1 MAVHQKHG
9 AMNQDKNCIKNKI
22 GKLISKGQPD
32 EAIELLCDIMELQ
45 NHPKLDL
52 GWHLM
57 RRLRKLREKEMK
69 GIISVDMA
77 DLEESRFCDQI
88 LMLAKWVDEE
98 ENST

>member
-1 MAVHQKHG
+1 
-9 AMNQDKNCIKNKI
+9 MNQNKNCTTNKI
-22 GKLISKGQPD
+22 GKLISKNQPD
-32 EAIELLCDIMELQ
+32 KAIELLCKIMELQ

-69 GIISVDMA
+69 GMITEDMA

-88 LMLAKWVDEE
+88 LLLAKWVDEE